1 MKVTEKR
8 KILYCITKSNWGGAQ
23 RYVFDLAMGVDR
35 SRFHVEVLLGGSG
48 MLRDKLVDSGIP
60 VIELPQLERDI
71 KFTRDAKIFLQLF
84 RLFRKKRPD
93 VVHLNSSKI
102 GALGAIAARLAGV
115 PTIIFTAHGWAFNE
129 NRPDSA
135 KGLLMVIYWITFL
148 FCTKVIAVSEG
159 LRSDVRQYP
168 FVQKK
173 FTVIHNGVP
182 HVVFKD
188 KSQAR
193 ALLAPN
199 APDGAHWIG
208 TISELH
214 HIKGLDYAI
223 RAIGIITQKHNVIF
237 VIIGEGE
244 ERARLEALVQEL
256 KLEERVF
263 FAGHVADAATYLKA
277 FDTFT
282 LTSLSEGLCYA
293 VIEAGSAEI
302 PVVASRVGGIPEV
315 VDGVNSGILIWP
327 KHVKE
332 IVHAVEFLLANPE
345 KAQLFAETLKKAV
358 DTKFSIEKMVNETT
372 VLYEGA
378 ATAFPPPPNDEVVEK
393 SGSM

>member
-1 MKVTEKR
+1 MQVPEKR

-23 RYVFDLAMGVDR
+23 RYVFDLATGVDH
-35 SRFHVEVLLGGSG
+35 SRFQVKVLLGGNG
-48 MLRDKLVDSGIP
+48 MLREKLNASGIP
-60 VIELPQLERDI
+60 VLELPQLERDV
-71 KFTRDAKIFLQLF
+71 KFTRDGQVFFRLF
-84 RLFRKKRPD
+84 RLFRKERPD

-102 GALGAIAARLAGV
+102 GALGAIAARFAGV
-115 PTIIFTAHGWAFNE
+115 PTVIFTAHGWAFNE

-135 KGLLMVIYWITFL
+135 KALLMVIYWITFL

-159 LRSDVRQYP
+159 LRNDVRRYP
-168 FVQKK
+168 FVQQK
-173 FTVIHNGVP
+173 FTVIHNGVS
-182 HVVFKD
+182 HIAFKE
-188 KSQAR
+188 KSSAR
-193 ALLAPN
+193 LLLAPN
-199 APDGAHWIG
+199 APPSAHWIG
-208 TISELH
+208 TIAELH

-223 RAIGIITQKHNVIF
+223 RAISIVAQKHNVIF

-244 ERARLEALVQEL
+244 ERARLETLVAEL
-256 KLEERVF
+256 KLEGRVF

-293 VIEAGSAEI
+293 VIEAGAAEI

-332 IVHAVEFLLANPE
+332 IVHAVEFLLAHPE
-345 KAQLFAETLKKAV
+345 KAQFFAATLKKEV
-358 DTKFSIEKMVNETT
+358 ETKFSIQKMIAETSM
-372 VLYEGA
+372 LY
-378 ATAFPPPPNDEVVEK
+378 
-393 SGSM
+393 